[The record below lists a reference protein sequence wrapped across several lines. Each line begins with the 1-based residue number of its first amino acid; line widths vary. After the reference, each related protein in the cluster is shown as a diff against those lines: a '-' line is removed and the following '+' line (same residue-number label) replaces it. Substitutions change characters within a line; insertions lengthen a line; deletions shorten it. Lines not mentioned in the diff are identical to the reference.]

1 MKLEDMPVGAIDSSQ
16 VPASEHPGETGTVT
30 MRARQLGETQIRLVD
45 YSAGYVADHW
55 CAKGHII
62 FVAEGDLVIEHQDG
76 SRYPLA
82 AGTSYHVAD
91 NDGSPH
97 RVICEGGATV
107 FIVD

>member
-1 MKLEDMPVGAIDSSQ
+1 MKLEDMPVGAIDWSGM
-16 VPASEHPGETGTVT
+16 PAVEHPGETGTVT
-30 MRARQLGETQIRLVD
+30 GDTQIRLVD
-45 YSAGYVADHW
+45 YSPGYVADHW
-55 CAKGHII
+55 CAKGHVI

>member
-1 MKLEDMPVGAIDSSQ
+1 MKLENMPTGAIDWSQ
-16 VPASEHPGETGTVT
+16 LPASQHSGETGTVT
-30 MRARQLGETQIRLVD
+30 MRARQIGEMQIRLVD

-62 FVAEGDLVIEHQDG
+62 FVAGGDLIIEHQDG

-91 NDGSPH
+91 DDGSPH
-97 RVICEGGATV
+97 RVICAGGATV